1 MGDGELGF
9 QLLLYYGSAM
19 MTVGLEINGLE
30 QLGLVERPKHS
41 PYYRSLVFFFFFFL
55 FKALL

>member
-1 MGDGELGF
+1 VGDGELGF

-19 MTVGLEINGLE
+19 MTVGLEIDGLE

-41 PYYRSLVFFFFFFL
+41 PKYLSLVFFFFFFSI
-55 FKALL
+55 